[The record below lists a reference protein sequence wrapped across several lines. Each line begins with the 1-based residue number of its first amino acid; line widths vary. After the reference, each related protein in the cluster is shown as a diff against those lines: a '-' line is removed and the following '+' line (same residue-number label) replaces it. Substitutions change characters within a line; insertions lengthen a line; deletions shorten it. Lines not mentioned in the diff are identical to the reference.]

1 MKKLMIAAAA
11 AFCGTVCF
19 GELASANVVGYSTV
33 SPEYTSIMYSIPFNA
48 VGGGD
53 IAIED
58 IQANFAEDDEIQ
70 VSWMDE
76 DGYIQFDQ
84 YFFKNALGA
93 IYPKNG
99 WYDGDD
105 NYAGHPIRTLLR
117 WLPHITRDSEG
128 RDHRRR
134 IAHIIARPRRIEGFP
149 RCSVES

>member
-11 AFCGTVCF
+11 AVCGSVF
-19 GELASANVVGYSTV
+19 ALESANVVGYNTV
-33 SPEYTSIMYSIPFNA
+33 NPEYTSIMYSVTFSA

-84 YFFKNALGA
+84 YFFKNALGT

-105 NYAGHPIRTLLR
+105 NFVEDPITSVGQGFWLIAQGYDEVTLTETSPL
-117 WLPHITRDSEG
+117 
-128 RDHRRR
+128 
-134 IAHIIARPRRIEGFP
+134 
-149 RCSVES
+149 VNN